1 MSLDSPGDK
10 SGVQLSLDIQ
20 AHFMKDGA
28 DSNDQYV
35 PVQSVNEPQY
45 VKSPVLKLKLE
56 EKSGDKKERCFT
68 KQDIADNRDHFS
80 EVVDKT
86 YYECI

>member
-1 MSLDSPGDK
+1 MSLDSPGVK
-10 SGVQLSLDIQ
+10 SGVQLSLDKQ

-28 DSNDQYV
+28 DNNDQYV
-35 PVQSVNEPQY
+35 PMQSINELRY
-45 VKSPVLKLKLE
+45 VKSPVLKLKVE
-56 EKSGDKKERCFT
+56 ENSGDKKERCFT